1 MSTFASHECKSNKKM
16 GKRFA
21 FLNKNFALAAIVVLL
36 AVAVF
41 LSIGRPVSFA
51 NKMAE
56 REKEVKQRLVE
67 IRTAEENYRR
77 ITGLYTANLDTL
89 VTLGL
94 LKEGH
99 QMIPGSK
106 GLPFQAAVN
115 TVEMPSGRTVPIME
129 CGARYDEYL
138 AGLDV
143 HEIAERI
150 ESADAE
156 ARYPG
161 LKIGDLTSPND
172 NKGNWE

>member
-1 MSTFASHECKSNKKM
+1 M

-21 FLNKNFALAAIVVLL
+21 FLNNNFALAAIVVLL

-51 NKMAE
+51 SKMAE

-67 IRTAEENYRR
+67 IRTAEENYCRA
-77 ITGLYTANLDTL
+77 TGHYTANLDTL

-99 QMIPGSK
+99 QTIPGSK
-106 GLPFQAAVN
+106 GRPFQVAVN
-115 TVEMPSGRTVPIME
+115 TVQMPSGRMVPIME

-138 AGLDV
+138 AGLNE
-143 HEIAERI
+143 HEIAAQIER
-150 ESADAE
+150 ADAE